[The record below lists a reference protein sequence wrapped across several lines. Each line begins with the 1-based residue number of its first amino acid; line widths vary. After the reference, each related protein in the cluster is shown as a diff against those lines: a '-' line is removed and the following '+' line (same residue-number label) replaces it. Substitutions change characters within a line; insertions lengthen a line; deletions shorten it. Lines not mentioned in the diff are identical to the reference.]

1 MRCLVTLTINT
12 LLELFKLWRVLML
25 RKIFQKLQNI
35 TSNKSFETNQ
45 LQFEAPQV
53 TKIDWRPLNR
63 NGSNFCTHRLVEVAT
78 DRVEFRATQGVKLVS
93 LLFVGAGIISLIILQ
108 QSGHLSR
115 EFLINGEHFIRFFP
129 VSMGLLFLIVGC
141 CTFYFGTTPI
151 VFDKQIG
158 YFWKCRS
165 EIFIEAVAKNYVR
178 LEKIRALQLLSK
190 YFRDSD
196 GSYYSYELN
205 LVLDNGDR
213 MNVVVHGDS
222 DQLRED
228 AGVLATFLGVPVW
241 DGIIN
246 H

>member
-1 MRCLVTLTINT
+1 
-12 LLELFKLWRVLML
+12 ML
-25 RKIFQKLQNI
+25 RKMFQKLQNI

-45 LQFEAPQV
+45 IQFEAPQV
-53 TKIDWRPLNR
+53 TKTDWRPLKR

-78 DRVEFRATQGVKLVS
+78 DRVEFRATWGLKLLS
-93 LLFVGAGIISLIILQ
+93 LIFVGVGIICLIILQ
-108 QSGHLSR
+108 RSGHLSR
-115 EFLINGEHFIRFFP
+115 EFLVNGEYFIRFFP

-158 YFWKCRS
+158 YFWRGRT
-165 EIFIEAVAKNYVR
+165 EIFVGEVAKHYVK

-190 YFRDSD
+190 YCKDSD

-213 MNVVVHGDS
+213 INVVDHGHS
-222 DQLRED
+222 ENLRED
-228 AGVLATFLGVPVW
+228 AGILAKFLGVPVW
-241 DGIIN
+241 DGIIGY
-246 H
+246 